1 MLHSLPVWTVLLV
14 QHGSCFLLYYICSPP
29 PPIYQVLS
37 DERSRKRYDYA
48 LAHPE
53 EDIQVRMKRFQR

>member
-1 MLHSLPVWTVLLV
+1 ML
-14 QHGSCFLLYYICSPP
+14 
-29 PPIYQVLS
+29 PIPTSGCCMFTDCLCTLHPQVLS

-53 EDIQVRMKRFQR
+53 EDIQVQ